1 MKKFILILSICFMLI
16 SLSSCKSVGGFYI
29 RHGTGYVNDTLH
41 YRLTIPNSSNINLIN
56 Y

>member
-1 MKKFILILSICFMLI
+1 MNKYLLILSICFML
-16 SLSSCKSVGGFYI
+16 STFFSCKSVGGFYI
-29 RHGTGYVNDTLH
+29 RHGTGYINDTLH